1 MKTLK
6 CYEIPQLFRD
16 VLERAI
22 DPDNGEI
29 TELGLTE
36 LRSLTVATGAATL
49 NLACYIRE
57 LELESDSIKI
67 VANAMA
73 ERATKLLKQAD
84 ILRTYL
90 MDALDAAGLEKAKDD
105 RITIS
110 VRYNPPSVNIT
121 SAEMIPEKYLRII
134 PEKREP
140 DKALI
145 KITLNNGDDV
155 PGCSLVQ
162 QRRIAI
168 K

>member
-16 VLERAI
+16 VVERAT
-22 DPDNGEI
+22 DPDSGEL
-29 TELGLTE
+29 TEIGLTE
-36 LRSLTVATGAATL
+36 LRSLTIAASEATI
-49 NLACYIRE
+49 NLALYIRE
-57 LELESDSIKI
+57 LELEGEAVKSISI
-67 VANAMA
+67 AVA
-73 ERATKLLKQAD
+73 ERATNLAKQTQRWREYLLS
-84 ILRTYL
+84 T
-90 MDALDAAGLEKAKDD
+90 MDAAGLEKAKDD

-140 DKALI
+140 DKTLI
-145 KITLNNGDDV
+145 KTALNNDEDV